1 MKPQNYIKKT
11 FSGQTKS
18 NKYLQVYRTTLSQ
31 FLFQKLVHVCA
42 INYCLGNYNT
52 LRIAQW
58 IIAFSALSL

>member
-1 MKPQNYIKKT
+1 MKPQNNIKKT
-11 FSGQTKS
+11 FSGQTKIQQVFTS
-18 NKYLQVYRTTLSQ
+18 LQKNTK

-58 IIAFSALSL
+58 IIAFSALSS